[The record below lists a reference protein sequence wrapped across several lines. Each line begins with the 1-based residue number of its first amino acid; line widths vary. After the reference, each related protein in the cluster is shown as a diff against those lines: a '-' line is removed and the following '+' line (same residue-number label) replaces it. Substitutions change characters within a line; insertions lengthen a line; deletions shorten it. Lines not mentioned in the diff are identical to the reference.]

1 MTGGALRGR
10 GARLAH
16 RAVAGVAQDVS
27 VERDLLCG
35 TEGGVLQ
42 GDVDGHLFV
51 LAATHAGSRARSGG
65 AEATAEHGFEDVG
78 ESTEAGARTRATT
91 AQSIRTTDVVH
102 LALLGIRERLVG
114 DGQLLEGFLGVGS
127 RVVGV
132 KLTRELAVGLLN
144 LVLAGVTGDTE
155 NLVVVSH
162 GCSFFSW
169 GMFINVCGP
178 TLVAVLGGE
187 IA

>member
-1 MTGGALRGR
+1 M
-10 GARLAH
+10 
-16 RAVAGVAQDVS
+16 S
-27 VERDLLCG
+27 VERDLLGG

-42 GDVDGHLFV
+42 GDVDGHLLV

-78 ESTEAGARTRATT
+78 ESTEAGARTRAA

-169 GMFINVCGP
+169 GMFINVCGA

>member
-1 MTGGALRGR
+1 MAGGALRGR

-16 RAVAGVAQDVS
+16 RAVAGIAQDVG
-27 VERDLLCG
+27 VEGDLLGG

-42 GDVDGHLFV
+42 GDIDGHLLV
-51 LAATHAGSRARSGG
+51 LAATHAGRRAGSGRT
-65 AEATAEHGFEDVG
+65 EAAAEHGLENVG
-78 ESTEAGARTRATT
+78 ESAEAAARTRATA
-91 AQSIRTTDVVH
+91 AQSIRTTNVVH
-102 LALLGIRERLVG
+102 LALLGIRKRLIG
-114 DGQLLEGFLGVGS
+114 NGQLLEGFLGVGS

-169 GMFINVCGP
+169 GMFINVCG
-178 TLVAVLGGE
+178 A
-187 IA
+187 A